1 MLCWYSFYS
10 FFSSASHRFSAPTRG
25 SPVTRRASGTLPTG
39 PGGRTADAVQSI
51 LLHGSLVRLEPL
63 TLEHVPALV
72 AAASEDRSTYGLTLV
87 PDGLDAMAAY
97 VATALAEQ
105 QAGRVLP
112 FATVVL
118 ERVVGSTRFMDI
130 EHWDESPLP
139 SVLEIGS
146 TWLSASAQRTRANTE
161 AKLLMLTQAFE
172 VWPVQRVTFK
182 TDARNE
188 RSRRAIERIG
198 ATFEGIRRAHVP
210 TYDGT
215 IRDSAYFS
223 IIAAEWP
230 AVNARLRALL
240 DR

>member
-1 MLCWYSFYS
+1 MEPIVL
-10 FFSSASHRFSAPTRG
+10 RG
-25 SPVTRRASGTLPTG
+25 SV
-39 PGGRTADAVQSI
+39 
-51 LLHGSLVRLEPL
+51 VRLEPL
-63 TLEHVPALV
+63 SLEHVPALV

-87 PDGLDAMAAY
+87 PDGGDAMAAY
-97 VATALAEQ
+97 VATALDEQ
-105 QAGRVLP
+105 RAGRVVA
-112 FATVVL
+112 FATVVH
-118 ERVVGSTRFMDI
+118 EHVAGSTRFMDI
-130 EHWDESPLP
+130 ERWEGSPVP
-139 SVLEIGS
+139 SVVEIGS

-161 AKLLMLTQAFE
+161 AKRLMLTHAFE
-172 VWPVQRVTFK
+172 AWHVHRVTFK

-198 ATFEGIRRAHVP
+198 ATFEGIRRVHVL

-230 AVNARLRALL
+230 EVKKRLDALL